1 MYYIKY
7 YLGVFSV
14 RNAIYVVGAEIKK
27 QHQHN
32 FNSYSIYFSLLLWP
46 ILIFFN
52 TYYTYKSF
60 DLTKNM
66 MLFGSI
72 NSNQSLIIFLIT
84 GFIGYNFF
92 YSMVQS
98 AWDMGL
104 ERQDGTLETVFLSPA
119 NKLAVAYGRSLGALF
134 QNVWM
139 FSVFSLFM
147 LIGSKNYNMNN
158 IFYIPLAFLILT
170 LSATVWG
177 GLMNVIFLFS
187 RDAGILNNIF
197 DDPMEF
203 FSGVRVPTST
213 FPLWAKAVSAIF
225 PLAHSLTVVR
235 SILIPPNI
243 LCIGDIL
250 KLAISL
256 IVIFIFTLVLLKL
269 AEKNA
274 RITGNLTFY

>member
-1 MYYIKY
+1 MK
-7 YLGVFSV
+7 
-14 RNAIYVVGAEIKK
+14 NAMIVIGAEIKK
-27 QHQHN
+27 QHQHT
-32 FNSYSIYFSLLLWP
+32 FHSVSIYFSLLLWP

-60 DLTKNM
+60 DLKKSA
-66 MLFGSI
+66 MLSGSI

-98 AWDMGL
+98 AWQMGV
-104 ERQDGTLETVFLSPA
+104 ERQNGTLETVFLSPA
-119 NKLAVAYGRSLGALF
+119 NRLAIAYGRSLGSLF

-139 FSVFSLFM
+139 FSVFSFII
-147 LIGSKNYNMNN
+147 LIGSKNFNINN
-158 IFYIPLAFLILT
+158 IVYIPLAFVILT
-170 LSATVWG
+170 LSATIWG

-187 RDAGILNNIF
+187 RDAGILNNIL

-213 FPLWAKAVSAIF
+213 FPFWAKAISIIF
-225 PLAHSLTVVR
+225 PLTHSLTLVR
-235 SILIPPNI
+235 GILISSNM
-243 LCIGDIL
+243 LRLGDVVKL
-250 KLAISL
+250 GVSLAI
-256 IVIFIFTLVLLKL
+256 IFILTVVLLKL

-274 RITGNLTFY
+274 RKTGNLTFY

>member
-1 MYYIKY
+1 MQ
-7 YLGVFSV
+7 
-14 RNAIYVVGAEIKK
+14 NAIKVIGAEIKK
-27 QHQHN
+27 QHQHT
-32 FNSYSIYFSLLLWP
+32 FHSYTIYFSLLLWP

-60 DLTKNM
+60 NLKKITVFSN
-66 MLFGSI
+66 SI

-98 AWDMGL
+98 AWQMSF
-104 ERQDGTLETVFLSPA
+104 ERQNGTLETVFLSPA
-119 NKLAVAYGRSLGALF
+119 NRLAIAYGRSLGALF

-139 FSVFSLFM
+139 FSVFSFII
-147 LIGSKNYNMNN
+147 LIGTKNFNINN
-158 IFYIPLAFLILT
+158 IVYIPLAFLILT

-187 RDAGILNNIF
+187 RDAGILNNIL

-213 FPLWAKAVSAIF
+213 FPLWAKAISTIF
-225 PLAHSLTVVR
+225 PLTHSLTLVR
-235 SILIPPNI
+235 SILISSNAPCMNDVVK
-243 LCIGDIL
+243 LGVS
-250 KLAISL
+250 LAI
-256 IVIFIFTLVLLKL
+256 IFILTIVLLKL

-274 RITGNLTFY
+274 RNTGNLTFY

>member
-1 MYYIKY
+1 M
-7 YLGVFSV
+7 
-14 RNAIYVVGAEIKK
+14 RNVLRVIGAEIRK
-27 QHQHN
+27 QYQYN
-32 FNSYSIYFSLLLWP
+32 FNSYSVYFSLLLWP

-60 DLTKNM
+60 DLTKSIM
-66 MLFGSI
+66 FSGSI

-98 AWDMGL
+98 AWQMGS

-119 NKLAVAYGRSLGALF
+119 NRLAIAYGRSLGSLF

-139 FSVFSLFM
+139 FSVFSFIV
-147 LIGSKNYNMNN
+147 LIGSKNFNINN
-158 IFYIPLAFLILT
+158 IIYIPIAFLILT

-187 RDAGILNNIF
+187 RDAGILNNIL

-203 FSGVRVPTST
+203 FSGVSVPPST
-213 FPLWAKAVSAIF
+213 FPLWAKAISTIF
-225 PLAHSLTVVR
+225 PLTYSLSLVR
-235 SILIPPNI
+235 SILISSNAPSIDNVI
-243 LCIGDIL
+243 
-250 KLAISL
+250 KLSVSL
-256 IVIFIFTLVLLKL
+256 ILIFILTMLILKL

-274 RITGNLTFY
+274 RKSGNLTFY